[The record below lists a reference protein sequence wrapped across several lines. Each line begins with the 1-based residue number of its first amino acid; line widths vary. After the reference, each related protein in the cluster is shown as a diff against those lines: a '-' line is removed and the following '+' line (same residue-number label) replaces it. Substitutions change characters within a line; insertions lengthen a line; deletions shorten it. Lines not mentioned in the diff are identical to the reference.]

1 MIHKRSF
8 NSLFLVPF
16 CASRRR
22 ELLRNVFTVFY
33 GDIQDYGEQNDG
45 LKVGMAARPC
55 RWCCSVDDVR
65 NSVALRLVA
74 ALAVGCIDYNLRLLA
89 SVRAAVGLLDK
100 QRVGAVNVEVLLN
113 GVAHFENV
121 RGCGGVAH
129 GSARHET
136 KQHNE

>member
-1 MIHKRSF
+1 M
-8 NSLFLVPF
+8 
-16 CASRRR
+16 
-22 ELLRNVFTVFY
+22 FY

-45 LKVGMAARPC
+45 LKVGTAARPC

-89 SVRAAVGLLDK
+89 AVRARVGLPDEH
-100 QRVGAVNVEVLLN
+100 RVGAMDYDMLLYSVVN
-113 GVAHFENV
+113 GAHAR
-121 RGCGGVAH
+121 RGGGLRLAH
-129 GSARHET
+129 GSARDEI